1 MPFAAALLALI
12 LQTAPQY
19 LCPMHPDIVS
29 SEPGTCR
36 KCGMALVVGTALDAA
51 DYRLELTTTPAA
63 VEAGRPA
70 RLRFEIFHPVT
81 GAGVREFA
89 VVHDRPYHL
98 FVVSQDFTHFDH
110 VHPEQGADGS
120 FSIDLTLP
128 RPGYYRLYS
137 DFLPVGGGP
146 QVIARSLVTAR
157 FDGDIVSSLAQLEPD
172 RSLSKT
178 VDRTLVELRIDPGEL
193 EAGRIVPLRFH
204 LSDATSQAPVTDLER
219 YLGAWGHALVL
230 SEDGIEYIHAH
241 PAEQLPDLET
251 TLKGGATPDGA
262 TPGGATPGGAT
273 PSRGG
278 PDITFEALFPKAGR
292 YRIWLQFQRE
302 GRTSTASFTVAVR
315 RVAER
320 SPQ

>member
-1 MPFAAALLALI
+1 MPLAAALLALI

-19 LCPMHPDIVS
+19 LCPMHPDIAS
-29 SEPGTCR
+29 NEPGTCP
-36 KCGMALVVGTALDAA
+36 KCGMTLVPTALDAA
-51 DYRLELTTTPAA
+51 DYRLELTTSPAA
-63 VEAGRPA
+63 VEPGRPA
-70 RLRFEIFHPVT
+70 RFRFEIFHPVT
-81 GAGVREFA
+81 GAAVREFA

-110 VHPEQGADGS
+110 VHPEQGTDGS

-146 QVIARSLVTAR
+146 QVIAQSVVTAR

-172 RSLSKT
+172 RSFSKI

-193 EAGRIVPLRFH
+193 EAGQIVPLRFH
-204 LSDATSQAPVTDLER
+204 LSDAASQAPVTDLER

-230 SEDGIEYIHAH
+230 SEDGIDYIHAH
-241 PAEQLPDLET
+241 PAEPLAAPSNAAT
-251 TLKGGATPDGA
+251 TLKGGTTA
-262 TPGGATPGGAT
+262 
-273 PSRGG
+273 RGG
-278 PDITFEALFPKAGR
+278 PDVTFEALFPKAGR

-302 GRTSTASFTVAVR
+302 GRTSTAWFTVAVR